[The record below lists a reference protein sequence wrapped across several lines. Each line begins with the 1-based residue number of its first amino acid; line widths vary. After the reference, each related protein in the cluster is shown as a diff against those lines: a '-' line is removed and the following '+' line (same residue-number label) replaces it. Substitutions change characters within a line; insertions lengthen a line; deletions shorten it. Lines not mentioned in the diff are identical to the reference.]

1 MKKLFT
7 ISSITLLAHFT
18 QAQGVNFQWAT
29 PLQYS
34 GTVTGEG
41 HYIGADAMGNVYTSG
56 TFYTSNTDF
65 DPGPAVFNLTLHGN
79 NDVFVTKYDANGNFI
94 WAVNVGGPK
103 DDISS
108 SIIVDASG
116 YVYVAGF
123 FEDTADF
130 DPGPGVFNIYAATT
144 WQDMDIFILKLD
156 PVGNFV
162 WAKQF
167 GGDGGQYGC
176 LLALDNLGNVYS
188 TGHYNGPTDF
198 DPGPGTYNLTT
209 AGEGD
214 IFISKL
220 DASGNFAWAIQ
231 MGGPLFDVRL

>member
-1 MKKLFT
+1 MKKIAILIFF
-7 ISSITLLAHFT
+7 IFFGHQLL
-18 QAQGVNFQWAT
+18 AQGVNFQWAT

-34 GTVTGEG
+34 STVTGEG
-41 HYIGADAMGNVYTSG
+41 HYIGVDGMGNVYTSG

-79 NDVFVTKYDANGNFI
+79 NDVFITKYDANGNFV

-103 DDISS
+103 QDIST
-108 SIIVDASG
+108 SIAIDASG

-130 DPGPGVFNIYAATT
+130 DPGPGVFNLNASTT
-144 WQDMDIFILKLD
+144 WQDIDIFILKLD
-156 PVGNFV
+156 PSGNYV

-176 LLALDNLGNVYS
+176 LIALDNQGNVYS
-188 TGHYNGPTDF
+188 TGHFNGPTDF
-198 DPGPGTYNLTT
+198 DPGPGSYVLTNNGSYNT
-209 AGEGD
+209 
-214 IFISKL
+214 FISKL
-220 DASGNFAWAIQ
+220 DNAGNFVI
-231 MGGPLFDVRL
+231 